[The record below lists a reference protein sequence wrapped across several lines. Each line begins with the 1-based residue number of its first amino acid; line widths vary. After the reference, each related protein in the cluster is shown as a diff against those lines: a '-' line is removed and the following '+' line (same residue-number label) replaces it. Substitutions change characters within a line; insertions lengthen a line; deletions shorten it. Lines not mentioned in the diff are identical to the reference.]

1 MPFKQADGT
10 SVDIKLFGT
19 EYYMRAEG
27 LDGYTLIRDKVSNN
41 IVYAKLS
48 EDGAELLSTGI
59 IYKGTKNNIVTPT
72 AVLQFSKHIDINVK
86 ARNKVIEENKQALSG
101 NEKGI
106 FERNSSGGQGGN
118 QTDGTPINP
127 VSGNI
132 TGLTIVVDFSDEP
145 GVLPMSEFEDFCNDT
160 NYSNFSNNG
169 SLRSYYRDISGG
181 LVNYENVVYG
191 YYRAPLTFADYDAM
205 GYAVGAQQI
214 LGLALNWIDGQGF
227 DFSTLSLN
235 PDNSIKAI
243 NLMYTGNPP
252 VWAQGMWHHK
262 GNYNGFTADGVHSND
277 YNCSPANSPLELAVV
292 AHENGHMIGKW
303 PDTYKYDS
311 STGPDGI
318 GSFDLM

>member
-118 QTDGTPINP
+118 HTDGTPINP

-132 TGLTIVVDFSDEP
+132 TGL
-145 GVLPMSEFEDFCNDT
+145 
-160 NYSNFSNNG
+160 
-169 SLRSYYRDISGG
+169 
-181 LVNYENVVYG
+181 
-191 YYRAPLTFADYDAM
+191 
-205 GYAVGAQQI
+205 
-214 LGLALNWIDGQGF
+214 
-227 DFSTLSLN
+227 
-235 PDNSIKAI
+235 
-243 NLMYTGNPP
+243 
-252 VWAQGMWHHK
+252 
-262 GNYNGFTADGVHSND
+262 
-277 YNCSPANSPLELAVV
+277 
-292 AHENGHMIGKW
+292 
-303 PDTYKYDS
+303 
-311 STGPDGI
+311 
-318 GSFDLM
+318 